1 MLESAE
7 TKRLNCELHGSDRHQ
22 IKEDKYNFWSLFPSI
37 SKSSLTRNKNAHVY
51 GKVLGKTGARKSGGK
66 NCCNRK
72 KLRKYSLRAG
82 RLICRETGSDNFDIL
97 LAKRG
102 LPGKTRGK
110 CKEPEE
116 N

>member
-22 IKEDKYNFWSLFPSI
+22 IKEDKYNFWSLFPSL

-51 GKVLGKTGARKSGGK
+51 GKVLGK
-66 NCCNRK
+66 
-72 KLRKYSLRAG
+72 
-82 RLICRETGSDNFDIL
+82 
-97 LAKRG
+97 RG
-102 LPGKTRGK
+102 LGKAEGKTAATAR
-110 CKEPEE
+110 